1 MNIDGFMAALT
12 ARTHSQRT
20 LRGYRQ
26 DLDKFLSAR
35 NLRVTQMRTPTISD
49 YVQHIKDTAGR
60 TTSGTLATASIA
72 RRLTLLSSYY
82 VFVRAES
89 NGKVKNPF

>member
-12 ARTHSQRT
+12 ARTHSQQT
-20 LRGYRQ
+20 LRAYRQ
-26 DLDKFLSAR
+26 DLDKFA
-35 NLRVTQMRTPTISD
+35 QTISD

-60 TTSGTLATASIA
+60 TTSGTLASASIA

-82 VFVRAES
+82 PFVRAES